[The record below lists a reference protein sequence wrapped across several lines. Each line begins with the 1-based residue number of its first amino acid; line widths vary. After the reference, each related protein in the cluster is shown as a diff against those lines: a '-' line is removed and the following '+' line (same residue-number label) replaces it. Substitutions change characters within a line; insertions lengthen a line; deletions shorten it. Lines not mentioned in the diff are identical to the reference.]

1 MSVGNCAHG
10 FGFFNL
16 QLHNPINISI
26 LNWFQVTLIMMTMN
40 MFTWTRKKLPK
51 EHFYLEPVS
60 SRVSSLL
67 VSLIALI
74 MELLLARKD
83 KRNLQ
88 QYWCYLL
95 LQSEIW
101 ISIYYLLL
109 YLEKINVF
117 LCYES
122 INLFN
127 SGFGVSYT
135 IATMKTH
142 CIKVWLAIQSAI

>member
-1 MSVGNCAHG
+1 M
-10 FGFFNL
+10 L
-16 QLHNPINISI
+16 

-51 EHFYLEPVS
+51 EHFYSEPVS

-83 KRNLQ
+83 KKNLQ

-122 INLFN
+122 INLF
-127 SGFGVSYT
+127 SLGFGVSYT
-135 IATMKTH
+135 IATMKSH
-142 CIKVWLAIQSAI
+142 FIKVWLGIQSAISKFRRE

>member
-1 MSVGNCAHG
+1 
-10 FGFFNL
+10 
-16 QLHNPINISI
+16 
-26 LNWFQVTLIMMTMN
+26 MMTMN

-51 EHFYLEPVS
+51 EHFYSEPVS

-83 KRNLQ
+83 KKNLQ
-88 QYWCYLL
+88 
-95 LQSEIW
+95 QSEIW
-101 ISIYYLLL
+101 LPIYKNLILLL

-122 INLFN
+122 INIFSLV
-127 SGFGVSYT
+127 FGVSYT
-135 IATMKTH
+135 VATMKTTVLKSL
-142 CIKVWLAIQSAI
+142 IYPLFLNLEMNERIQLILLNKNYLKFKSNPKNIQQQH

>member
-1 MSVGNCAHG
+1 MVLDSLAYN
-10 FGFFNL
+10 FIT
-16 QLHNPINISI
+16 QLIFLF

-51 EHFYLEPVS
+51 EHFYSEPVS

-83 KRNLQ
+83 KKKTFNSPK
-88 QYWCYLL
+88 YDYL
-95 LQSEIW
+95 SIK
-101 ISIYYLLL
+101 IYYLLL

-122 INLFN
+122 INLF
-127 SGFGVSYT
+127 SLVFGVSYT
-135 IATMKTH
+135 VNTMITTILK
-142 CIKVWLAIQSAI
+142 SP